1 MAELSTL
8 ARPYAKAAFEYA
20 MEAGDLQGWSD
31 SLGTVS
37 SVAKQSSVDQLL
49 SSPSSTASE
58 QAAALTGICG
68 ESLSSAGKNFICILS
83 ENRRL
88 KLLPE
93 IAHQFE
99 IMKANQE
106 KAIEVDVASA
116 QPLDEEQ
123 QEKLTEALS
132 KKLERK
138 VNMQVSLDKSLL
150 GGAVI
155 RAGDTVIDGS
165 IRGRLTKLAESFN
178 S

>member
-20 MEAGDLQGWSD
+20 VEAGDLQGWSD
-31 SLGTVS
+31 SLGTAS
-37 SVAKQSSVDQLL
+37 SVAKQSTVDQLL
-49 SSPSSTASE
+49 SSPSSTSAE

-88 KLLPE
+88 KLLPQ

-106 KAIEVDVASA
+106 RAIEVDVASA

>member
-20 MEAGDLQGWSD
+20 LEAGDLQGWSD
-31 SLGTVS
+31 SLGTAS
-37 SVAKQSSVDQLL
+37 SVAKQSTVDQLL
-49 SSPSSTASE
+49 SSPSSTSAE

-93 IAHQFE
+93 ISHQFE

-116 QPLDEEQ
+116 QPLDEEH

>member
-88 KLLPE
+88 KLLPQ

-165 IRGRLTKLAESFN
+165 IRGRLTNLAESFN

>member
-68 ESLSSAGKNFICILS
+68 ESLSSAGKNFIFILS

-88 KLLPE
+88 KLLPQ

>member
-49 SSPSSTASE
+49 SSPSLTSSE

-88 KLLPE
+88 KLLPQ

-123 QEKLTEALS
+123 QE
-132 KKLERK
+132 
-138 VNMQVSLDKSLL
+138 
-150 GGAVI
+150 G
-155 RAGDTVIDGS
+155 
-165 IRGRLTKLAESFN
+165 
-178 S
+178 

>member
-20 MEAGDLQGWSD
+20 VEAGDLQGWSD
-31 SLGTVS
+31 SLGTAS
-37 SVAKQSSVDQLL
+37 SVAKQSTVDQLL
-49 SSPSSTASE
+49 SSPSSTSAE

-88 KLLPE
+88 KLLPQ

>member
-49 SSPSSTASE
+49 SSPSLTSSE

-88 KLLPE
+88 KLLPQ

>member
-20 MEAGDLQGWSD
+20 LESGDLQGWSD
-31 SLGTVS
+31 SLRTVS
-37 SVAKQSSVDQLL
+37 SVTKQSSVDQLL

-88 KLLPE
+88 KLLPQ

>member
-31 SLGTVS
+31 SLGTAS
-37 SVAKQSSVDQLL
+37 SVAKQSTVDQLL
-49 SSPSSTASE
+49 SSPSSTSAE

-88 KLLPE
+88 KLLPQ

-138 VNMQVSLDKSLL
+138 VNMHLEL
-150 GGAVI
+150 
-155 RAGDTVIDGS
+155 
-165 IRGRLTKLAESFN
+165 RLKE
-178 S
+178 

>member
-31 SLGTVS
+31 SLGTAS
-37 SVAKQSSVDQLL
+37 SVAKQSTVDQLL
-49 SSPSSTASE
+49 SSPSSTSAE

-68 ESLSSAGKNFICILS
+68 ESLSSAGKNSICILS

-88 KLLPE
+88 KLLPQ

>member
-58 QAAALTGICG
+58 QAAALTGICE

-88 KLLPE
+88 KLLPQ

>member
-20 MEAGDLQGWSD
+20 LEAGDLQGWSD

-88 KLLPE
+88 KLLPQ

>member
-31 SLGTVS
+31 SLGTAS
-37 SVAKQSSVDQLL
+37 SVAKQSTVDQLL
-49 SSPSSTASE
+49 SSPSSTSAE

-88 KLLPE
+88 KLLPQ

>member
-8 ARPYAKAAFEYA
+8 ARPYAKAAFEFA
-20 MEAGDLQGWSD
+20 VEAGDLQGWSD
-31 SLGTVS
+31 SLGTAS
-37 SVAKQSSVDQLL
+37 SVAKQSTVDQLL

-58 QAAALTGICG
+58 QAAAITGICG

-88 KLLPE
+88 KLLPQ

-106 KAIEVDVASA
+106 RAIEVDVASA

>member
-49 SSPSSTASE
+49 SSPSSTSSE

-88 KLLPE
+88 KLLPQ

>member
-88 KLLPE
+88 KLLPQ
-93 IAHQFE
+93 IAQQFE

>member
-31 SLGTVS
+31 SLGAVS

-88 KLLPE
+88 KLLPQ